1 MIPGDLEVLLL
12 NQTNSDK
19 TAELG
24 LALDWNSLVSE
35 GILRVDVVREVK
47 EAIGHLA
54 QKNYDLVIFDTNSVY
69 PGNQLADL
77 LENGTPSPAAMAFLD
92 FKLAVD
98 FAKKRDTNKNVVV
111 VAILEN
117 SAYQNFWRSTADCVY
132 TKPEFYSRDKAGLK
146 KVLKE
151 NFGIN

>member
-1 MIPGDLEVLLL
+1 MLTIKFSSGIIDTSQQPQGFPNLL
-12 NQTNSDK
+12 N
-19 TAELG
+19 A
-24 LALDWNSLVSE
+24 LA
-35 GILRVDVVREVK
+35 
-47 EAIGHLA
+47 
-54 QKNYDLVIFDTNSVY
+54 
-69 PGNQLADL
+69 
-77 LENGTPSPAAMAFLD
+77 
-92 FKLAVD
+92 
-98 FAKKRDTNKNVVV
+98 NKNVVV